1 MVRFPLI
8 QSEGISLSKIK
19 DQRVAVFLD
28 IQNLY
33 HSAKHLFEG
42 GRPNYRNIVLDAVK
56 DRKLVRAIGYVVRSG
71 TEEEKTFFETLIEA
85 GIELKVKDLQVF
97 LGGAKKADWDVG
109 ITLDIIAIA
118 PSVDVIVLASGDG
131 DFIPLF
137 ERLKHLGKIV
147 EVAAFSKSAASRL
160 IEVTDAFLD
169 LSANPRRYII
179 NKK

>member
-8 QSEGISLSKIK
+8 QSEGANLSKIK
-19 DQRVAVFLD
+19 DQRVAIFLD

-42 GRPNYRNIVLDAVK
+42 GRPNYKNIVLDALRE
-56 DRKLVRAIGYVVRSG
+56 RKLVRAIGYVVRSG
-71 TEEEKTFFETLIEA
+71 TEEERAFFDTLKDV

-109 ITLDIIAIA
+109 MTLDIIAIA

-147 EVAAFSKSAASRL
+147 EVAAFFKSAATRL

-169 LSANPRRYII
+169 LGADPKRYII
-179 NKK
+179 KKK

>member
-8 QSEGISLSKIK
+8 QSESVDLSRIK

-42 GRPNYRNIVLDAVK
+42 GRPNYRNIVIDALK
-56 DRKLVRAIGYVVRSG
+56 GRKLVRAVGYVVRSG
-71 TEEEKTFFETLIEA
+71 TEEEKTFFDSLEEV

-109 ITLDIIAIA
+109 MTLDVIAIA

-131 DFIPLF
+131 DFVPLF

-147 EVAAFSKSAASRL
+147 EAVAFSKSAASRL
-160 IEVTDAFLD
+160 IEVTDSFLD

-179 NKK
+179 KKK